1 MTLFTALGV
10 DPDGSYPELKNLELT
25 NLNKNGFTVNLV
37 IKDAGEVS
45 RTAFDRDFIQIS
57 LNIEHLLVG

>member
-10 DPDGSYPELKNLELT
+10 DPDQTEPELENVKIT
-25 NLNKNGFTVNLV
+25 SVDTSGFTINLFF
-37 IKDAGEVS
+37 KRAEEMS

-57 LNIEHLLVG
+57 LNIEHLLT

>member
-10 DPDGSYPELKNLELT
+10 DPDGSHPELKDVNLT
-25 NLNKNGFTVNLV
+25 NLNKHGFTVNLL
-37 IKDAGEVS
+37 IKDAAEVS

-57 LNIEHLLVG
+57 LNIEHLLVE